1 MLREAFISRSAGAAY
16 LGNMRDPLCV
26 FFTALALVPG
36 AAGLALAGDD
46 HELAREALTSGQI
59 RPLGEIV
66 NSVQSRCRGKVIEV
80 ELERTAREGGD
91 LWLYQLRMMMPK
103 GDILRLDVDAATTE
117 ILKVKGQGA
126 LDACHAGS

>member
-1 MLREAFISRSAGAAY
+1 MAVAS
-16 LGNMRDPLCV
+16 
-26 FFTALALVPG
+26 
-36 AAGLALAGDD
+36 DD

-80 ELERTAREGGD
+80 ELERTSREGGD

-103 GDILRLDVDAATTE
+103 GDILRLDVDAATTQ